1 MVREGCAP
9 PGVESVAVSST
20 AETAPGHHEPG
31 MDARSTRV
39 AEFLN
44 TPMLIAAAL
53 TLPMVAITE
62 SKPGGA
68 LESVAIVLNWVTWIA
83 FAAEL
88 VVMLAVV
95 PDRRAWL
102 RANPLSPVIVF
113 LTPPVLPAGLQ
124 SLRVLRL
131 LRLLRLARLAQLSRE
146 VFSLQGLRYA
156 MLLAVLTVIG
166 GGALFDAFEKKSQ
179 HLDTWDGIYWAVTT
193 MTTLGS
199 NIYPTTTGGEI
210 VSTVILIV
218 GIGFVALLTGAF
230 AQRFLGPE
238 LVEVEKELEAEQLT
252 AEAVA
257 MRELR
262 SIREQMQ
269 ALEIAVE
276 RIVDKRT

>member
-1 MVREGCAP
+1 MAAEAIEKV
-9 PGVESVAVSST
+9 GVY
-20 AETAPGHHEPG
+20 GPG

-39 AEFLN
+39 AERLN
-44 TPMLIAAAL
+44 GPMLVAAAL

-62 SKPGGA
+62 SQPGGW
-68 LESVAIVLNWVTWIA
+68 LETLAEVLNWTTWLA
-83 FAAEL
+83 FVGEL

-95 PDRRAWL
+95 PDRRVWL
-102 RANPLSPVIVF
+102 RHNPLGPAIIL
-113 LTPPVLPAGLQ
+113 LTPPVLPPGLQ
-124 SLRVLRL
+124 GLRVLRL
-131 LRLLRLARLAQLSRE
+131 LRLLRLVRLARLSRE
-146 VFSLQGLRYA
+146 VFSLRGLHYA
-156 MLLAVLTVIG
+156 ALLALLTAIG
-166 GGALFDAFEKKSQ
+166 GGALFEAFEKQRQ

-199 NIYPTTTGGEI
+199 DLYPTTTGGEI
-210 VSTVILIV
+210 VSIVILIV

-238 LVEVEKELEAEQLT
+238 IAEVERELEAEQLS

-262 SIREQMQ
+262 GVREQLA

-276 RIVDKRT
+276 RMVNRRTAP

>member
-1 MVREGCAP
+1 MIFDA
-9 PGVESVAVSST
+9 T
-20 AETAPGHHEPG
+20 ETPERYAPG

-39 AEFLN
+39 AEALN
-44 TPMLIAAAL
+44 TPLMVAAAL

-62 SKPGGA
+62 SHPGGA
-68 LESVAIVLNWVTWIA
+68 LEDIARLLNWVTWSA
-83 FAAEL
+83 FLVEL

-95 PDRRAWL
+95 PERRVWL
-102 RANPLSPVIVF
+102 RHHPLDLIIVV

-124 SLRVLRL
+124 GLRVLRMLRL
-131 LRLLRLARLAQLSRE
+131 LRLLRLAQLSRE
-146 VFSLQGLRYA
+146 VFSLQGLHYA
-156 MLLAVLTVIG
+156 ALLAVLTAIG
-166 GGALFDAFEKKSQ
+166 GGSLFVALERQNQ
-179 HLDTWDGIYWAVTT
+179 HLDPWEGIYWALTT

-199 NIYPTTTGGEI
+199 NIYPSTVGGEI
-210 VSTVILIV
+210 LSAFILIV

-238 LVEVEKELEAEQLT
+238 LAEVERELEAEQLT

-262 SIREQMQ
+262 AVREQLA

-276 RIVDKRT
+276 RMVDERGPP